1 VNAVPRRPSTLPSSL
16 PLLVAAALTACGSA
30 PPPQTHQHPPATP
43 ANPPPAAAGALAAD
57 APAAAVTPADDR
69 AVTPPAIA
77 ARAGEAAAAQPQP
90 PVAAPAEAAAAPA
103 AVVVFTPPRLQLP
116 TRRTRTSGSALAAQW
131 GRLPLAERELRVQAQ
146 FTAGNVPARL
156 ANLAPVTISEEIDG
170 EWRTVTVW
178 VTPDYFAIGTD
189 EDDLRMPLS
198 PATAQWLCDQLDCA
212 LPTARLV
219 DAIWLQARHKV
230 TPQPI
235 SPKQHDIASL
245 PVFAMHDRMVDAQ
258 TAREP
263 GDALVAGHKKDVVLS
278 TLLQEWPDRVVLYGW
293 HRLDGTP
300 IQPRS
305 KAHTTPH
312 VDYSHGIR
320 LVSRTILLDGA
331 PTKLDA
337 VLADPRLC
345 ALLSDEGPL
354 PAARYPAAPA
364 AGAGR

>member
-1 VNAVPRRPSTLPSSL
+1 MSAVRRRPL
-16 PLLVAAALTACGSA
+16 PLLIAAALAACGSA
-30 PPPQTHQHPPATP
+30 PAPSPATAPATP
-43 ANPPPAAAGALAAD
+43 TTLPTAEVGAPAGAAPAAPAAPATAAREGEAPTAPAD
-57 APAAAVTPADDR
+57 APAP
-69 AVTPPAIA
+69 
-77 ARAGEAAAAQPQP
+77 
-90 PVAAPAEAAAAPA
+90 PA
-103 AVVVFTPPRLQLP
+103 AVAFTPPRLQLP
-116 TRRTRTSGSALAAQW
+116 TRHGRTSGSALAAQW
-131 GRLPLAERELRVQAQ
+131 GRLPLAERELRVQSQ
-146 FTAGNVPARL
+146 FTAGNVPTRL

-189 EDDLRMPLS
+189 EDDLRIPLS
-198 PATAQWLCDQLDCA
+198 PATAQWLCDQLDCT

-235 SPKQHDIASL
+235 SPKHHDIASL
-245 PVFAMHDRMVDAQ
+245 PVFALHDRMVDAQ

-300 IQPRS
+300 IQPKS

-320 LVSRTILLDGA
+320 LVSRTVLLDGR
-331 PTKLDA
+331 PTTLDA

-354 PAARYPAAPA
+354 PAARYPATPA
-364 AGAGR
+364 AGGGSAGR

>member
-1 VNAVPRRPSTLPSSL
+1 MSAVRRRPLPLPSSL
-16 PLLVAAALTACGSA
+16 PLLVAAALAACSSA
-30 PPPQTHQHPPATP
+30 PAPSPALAP
-43 ANPPPAAAGALAAD
+43 APPAAMPTATPTAEVGAPAGAAAAAPATAAD
-57 APAAAVTPADDR
+57 RAA
-69 AVTPPAIA
+69 TPPAIA
-77 ARAGEAAAAQPQP
+77 GSEGEAPT
-90 PVAAPAEAAAAPA
+90 APADAPAPPA
-103 AVVVFTPPRLQLP
+103 AVAFTPPRLQLP
-116 TRRTRTSGSALAAQW
+116 PRNVRTSGSALAAQW
-131 GRLPLAERELRVQAQ
+131 GRLPLAERELRVQSQ

-156 ANLAPVTISEEIDG
+156 ANLAPVTISEEIDS

-245 PVFAMHDRMVDAQ
+245 PVFALHDRMVDAQ

-293 HRLDGTP
+293 HRRDGTP
-300 IQPRS
+300 IQPKS

-320 LVSRTILLDGA
+320 LVARTVLLDGR
-331 PTKLDA
+331 PTTLDA

-354 PAARYPAAPA
+354 PAARYPAAPVA
-364 AGAGR
+364 GGGGAGR

>member
-1 VNAVPRRPSTLPSSL
+1 MSAVRRRPL
-16 PLLVAAALTACGSA
+16 PLLLAAALAACGSA
-30 PPPQTHQHPPATP
+30 PPA
-43 ANPPPAAAGALAAD
+43 PPAAATPAAPPTAPTAAPD
-57 APAAAVTPADDR
+57 PAAPAAAVPAPAASPRTPAAESTR
-69 AVTPPAIA
+69 P
-77 ARAGEAAAAQPQP
+77 AAA
-90 PVAAPAEAAAAPA
+90 AAAAPDVA
-103 AVVVFTPPRLQLP
+103 EPAVFAPPRLQLP
-116 TRRTRTSGSALAAQW
+116 PRGQRTAGSALAAQW
-131 GRLPLAERELRVQAQ
+131 GRLPLAEREQRVRAQ
-146 FTAGNVPARL
+146 FAAGNVPARL

-198 PATAQWLCDQLDCA
+198 PSTAQWLCDQLGCA
-212 LPTARLV
+212 LPTPRLV

-300 IQPRS
+300 IQPKS

-320 LVSRTILLDGA
+320 LVARTILLDGE
-331 PTKLDA
+331 PTTLDA

-354 PAARYPAAPA
+354 PAARYPAP
-364 AGAGR
+364 AGAAPRPDAGR

>member
-1 VNAVPRRPSTLPSSL
+1 MAAR
-16 PLLVAAALTACGSA
+16 PLLLLAAALAACGSA
-30 PPPQTHQHPPATP
+30 PPAPPAAAP
-43 ANPPPAAAGALAAD
+43 APLPAAAAADPAAAAAAAAPATSPAAPAAAAASPPPAAAATPPP
-57 APAAAVTPADDR
+57 PAAA
-69 AVTPPAIA
+69 
-77 ARAGEAAAAQPQP
+77 
-90 PVAAPAEAAAAPA
+90 AEAAAAPPA
-103 AVVVFTPPRLQLP
+103 AEATVFAPPHLHLPPRTQRLA
-116 TRRTRTSGSALAAQW
+116 GSALAAQW
-131 GRLPLAERELRVQAQ
+131 GRLPLAEREQRVRAQ
-146 FTAGNVPARL
+146 FLAGNVPARL
-156 ANLAPVTISEEIDG
+156 ADLAPVTISEEIDG

-198 PATAQWLCDQLDCA
+198 PQAAQWLCDRLDCA
-212 LPTARLV
+212 LPTSRLV
-219 DAIWLQARHKV
+219 DAIWLQARVKV

-263 GDALVAGHKKDVVLS
+263 GDTLVAGHKKDVVLS

-300 IQPRS
+300 IQPKS
-305 KAHTTPH
+305 KVHTTPH
-312 VDYSHGIR
+312 VDYSHGVR
-320 LVSRTILLDGA
+320 LVSRTVLLDGE
-331 PTKLDA
+331 PTTLDA

-354 PAARYPAAPA
+354 AAARYPSAPA
-364 AGAGR
+364 AEPRPGAGR

>member
-1 VNAVPRRPSTLPSSL
+1 MS
-16 PLLVAAALTACGSA
+16 
-30 PPPQTHQHPPATP
+30 
-43 ANPPPAAAGALAAD
+43 
-57 APAAAVTPADDR
+57 
-69 AVTPPAIA
+69 PPAIA
-77 ARAGEAAAAQPQP
+77 ARDDEAAAAKP
-90 PVAAPAEAAAAPA
+90 PTPPSAAAPADAAAAPA
-103 AVVVFTPPRLQLP
+103 PPAAVAFTPPRLQLP
-116 TRRTRTSGSALAAQW
+116 PRHVRTSGSALAAQW
-131 GRLPLAERELRVQAQ
+131 GRLPLAERELRVCAQ

-156 ANLAPVTISEEIDG
+156 ADLAPVTISEEIDG

-198 PATAQWLCDQLDCA
+198 PASAQWLCDQLDCA
-212 LPTARLV
+212 LPTPRLV

-300 IQPRS
+300 IQPKS

-337 VLADPRLC
+337 VLADPKLC

-354 PAARYPAAPA
+354 PAVRYPAAPA
-364 AGAGR
+364 AGGGSSGR

>member
-1 VNAVPRRPSTLPSSL
+1 VSAVRRRPL
-16 PLLVAAALTACGSA
+16 PLLIAAALAACGSA
-30 PPPQTHQHPPATP
+30 PAPSPATAPATP
-43 ANPPPAAAGALAAD
+43 TTLPTAEVGAPAGAAPAAPAAPATAAREGEAPTAPAD
-57 APAAAVTPADDR
+57 APAP
-69 AVTPPAIA
+69 
-77 ARAGEAAAAQPQP
+77 
-90 PVAAPAEAAAAPA
+90 PA
-103 AVVVFTPPRLQLP
+103 AVAFTPPRLQLP
-116 TRRTRTSGSALAAQW
+116 TRHGRTSGSALAAQW
-131 GRLPLAERELRVQAQ
+131 GRLPLAERELRVQSQ
-146 FTAGNVPARL
+146 FTAGNVPTRL

-189 EDDLRMPLS
+189 EDDLRIPLS
-198 PATAQWLCDQLDCA
+198 PATAQWLCDQLDCT

-235 SPKQHDIASL
+235 SPKHHDIASL
-245 PVFAMHDRMVDAQ
+245 PVFALHDRMVDAQ

-300 IQPRS
+300 IQPKS

-320 LVSRTILLDGA
+320 LVSRTVLLDGR
-331 PTKLDA
+331 PTTLDA

-354 PAARYPAAPA
+354 PAARYPATPA
-364 AGAGR
+364 AGGGSAGR